1 MSFRTLVTVF
11 LNFYYSASDTSP
23 SKVSG
28 VFWKMKVNQIGGV
41 EVKNLFVH
49 EDSRGSFMRILD
61 LAKADVK
68 IDLPQISFS
77 RNIKPYTFRGLHGMT
92 RNASEFKF
100 VSCLRGSLIDY
111 IVDLRPESETYLMH
125 LEFHLDSKNPK
136 VVVIPPGCVHGYLTV
151 KSETEILYVMSTPY
165 DAINEIGVRFD
176 DPKLGLKLPKSPI
189 DVSQKDLN
197 WPLL

>member
-1 MSFRTLVTVF
+1 M
-11 LNFYYSASDTSP
+11 
-23 SKVSG
+23 KVKQISG
-28 VFWKMKVNQIGGV
+28 VQ
-41 EVKNLFVH
+41 VKDLFVH

-61 LAKADVK
+61 LAEADVEVS
-68 IDLPQISFS
+68 LPQISYS
-77 RNIKPYTFRGLHGMT
+77 RNIKPYTFRGLHGMK
-92 RNASEFKF
+92 RSASEFKF

-125 LEFHLDSKNPK
+125 LEIHLDSETPK

-151 KSETEILYVMSTPY
+151 KSETEILSVMSTPY
-165 DAINEIGVRFD
+165 ESINEIGVRFD